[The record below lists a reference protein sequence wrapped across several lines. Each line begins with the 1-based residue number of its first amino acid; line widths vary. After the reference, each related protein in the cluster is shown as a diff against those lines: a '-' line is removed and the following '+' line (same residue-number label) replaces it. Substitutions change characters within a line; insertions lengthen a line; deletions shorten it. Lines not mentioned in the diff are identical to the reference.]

1 MRIILLGPP
10 GSGKG
15 TYARFISEKYNLSN
29 ICMGNILRNY
39 IINNH
44 SILSKQIKK
53 IISCGLM
60 LPDNLIIKII
70 KERLLNQDCKKGFLL
85 DGYPRNI
92 LQANILQ
99 KENINIDKVIELYIP
114 ENKII
119 ERIIGRRI
127 HESSGRTYHITF
139 NPPKIP
145 GKDDIT
151 GENLIIR
158 TDDNKQTIIN
168 RLKQYTKKTK
178 PLIHYYINKSLNK
191 KFFYIKIDN
200 TDCILNVKNKIEKF
214 LQKK

>member
-29 ICMGNILRNY
+29 ICIGNILRNY

-44 SILSKQIKK
+44 SILSKRIKK
-53 IISCGLM
+53 FINDGLM
-60 LPDNLIIKII
+60 LPDDIIIKII
-70 KERLLNQDCKKGFLL
+70 KKRLLHPDCKKGFLL

-92 LQANILQ
+92 IQADILQ
-99 KENINIDKVIELYIP
+99 KENINIDKIIELYIP
-114 ENKII
+114 KNKII

-127 HESSGRTYHITF
+127 HESSGRTYHIIF
-139 NPPKIP
+139 NPPKVK

-151 GENLIIR
+151 GENLIKR
-158 TDDNKQTIIN
+158 TDDNEQIITS
-168 RLKQYTKKTK
+168 RLKEYTTKTK
-178 PLIHYYINKSLNK
+178 PLINYYINKSLNK
-191 KFFYIKIDN
+191 NFFYIKINN
-200 TDCILNVKNKIEKF
+200 TDCILNVENKIKKF